1 MLEQIK
7 SELKECMYV
16 AILLDE
22 TSDVSCCSQLSTVF
36 RYVNKDGEICERFI
50 RFSDVSDD
58 RSAGAISDLSL
69 TQLSELGCLK
79 KLVAQSYDG
88 AAVVRSDLNGV
99 GLL

>member
-22 TSDVSCCSQLSTVF
+22 ASDVSCCSQLSTVF
-36 RYVNKDGEICERFI
+36 HYVNKHGEIYERFI

-58 RSAGAISDLSL
+58 RIAGAISDLSL
-69 TQLSELGCLK
+69 TQLSELACLK
-79 KLVAQSYDG
+79 KTGCSKL
-88 AAVVRSDLNGV
+88 
-99 GLL
+99 